1 MAFDQGLIE
10 YLEIG
15 SIRPSKLG
23 VRTRFYERT
32 KESLELENSIKTHGL
47 LQPIIVRPDEH
58 GFEIVAGHRRYR
70 ACKELRWRH
79 MPCNIIELSDR
90 EAFEM
95 QLIENIQRKSMDP
108 LEEAES
114 FRRYVAEMGWGG
126 ISDLARKIGKS
137 EEYISQHLQMLKL
150 PNNIKDQ
157 ILGNKLKVSHA
168 LELLTLPEE
177 VKSDLAETIVEQKM
191 TVKQVREFKRIVF
204 NGKKDEADIT
214 LERIHRNPTSTI
226 LKKTQLLLKIQLRR
240 LDDLIEEVNTTVTDT
255 NERASL
261 IRCLMRLRVRTHS
274 MVDYLIELN
283 HVQGGNGKQL
293 CP

>member
-1 MAFDQGLIE
+1 
-10 YLEIG
+10 
-15 SIRPSKLG
+15 
-23 VRTRFYERT
+23 
-32 KESLELENSIKTHGL
+32 
-47 LQPIIVRPDEH
+47 
-58 GFEIVAGHRRYR
+58 
-70 ACKELRWRH
+70 
-79 MPCNIIELSDR
+79 
-90 EAFEM
+90 
-95 QLIENIQRKSMDP
+95 
-108 LEEAES
+108 
-114 FRRYVAEMGWGG
+114 
-126 ISDLARKIGKS
+126 
-137 EEYISQHLQMLKL
+137 
-150 PNNIKDQ
+150 
-157 ILGNKLKVSHA
+157 
-168 LELLTLPEE
+168 
-177 VKSDLAETIVEQKM
+177 M